1 MNEYTRDAEI
11 KKLVDLLNKYDL
23 EKLLFLSRTKKKL
36 LIFYDLG
43 VEKMGLPLTSI
54 KVRTDEWINLLKSF
68 SFFDRQKIT
77 SNVEKFKRCVA
88 EVNPEIIVID
98 R

>member
-1 MNEYTRDAEI
+1 M
-11 KKLVDLLNKYDL
+11 

-43 VEKMGLPLTSI
+43 LEKMGLPLNSI
-54 KVRTDEWINLLKSF
+54 KVRTNEWINLLKSF
-68 SFFDRQKIT
+68 SFFDQTKIT
-77 SNVEKFKRCVA
+77 SLVEKFKKCVA

-98 R
+98 G